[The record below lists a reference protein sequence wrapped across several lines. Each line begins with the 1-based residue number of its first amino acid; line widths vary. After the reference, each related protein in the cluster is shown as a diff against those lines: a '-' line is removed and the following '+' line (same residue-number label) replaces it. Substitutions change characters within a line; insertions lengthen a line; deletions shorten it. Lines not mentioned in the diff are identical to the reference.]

1 MNEFNNEEIRVIES
15 KDKLRRLQTRL
26 GGRVRLVGSQKLV
39 KFQHH
44 IREGAL
50 TKVHGKGRRC
60 APCHLALLTEELV
73 YSRPK
78 DNRCA
83 PSHLPTQDCRCWT
96 KHPEPKGHPP
106 RTIHR
111 RRLLTDWG
119 TFLRLCRRFVSSIS
133 SPQSLPCVVVVA

>member
-1 MNEFNNEEIRVIES
+1 MNEFNNEEIRVLES

-26 GGRVRLVGSQKLV
+26 GGRLRLVGSQKLV

-78 DNRCA
+78 DNKCA
-83 PSHLPTQDCRCWT
+83 PSHPGAVVTSRLWEAVGFGLSSPVSTKSTQ
-96 KHPEPKGHPP
+96 G
-106 RTIHR
+106 
-111 RRLLTDWG
+111 
-119 TFLRLCRRFVSSIS
+119 VSSPAGVLDADTQAS
-133 SPQSLPCVVVVA
+133 ESCVAAGIGAAW

>member
-1 MNEFNNEEIRVIES
+1 MLES

-26 GGRVRLVGSQKLV
+26 GGRLRLVGSQKLV

-78 DNRCA
+78 DTKCA
-83 PSHLPTQDCRCWT
+83 PLPPGCCGDESTLGSCGFRSQ
-96 KHPEPKGHPP
+96 
-106 RTIHR
+106 
-111 RRLLTDWG
+111 
-119 TFLRLCRRFVSSIS
+119 
-133 SPQSLPCVVVVA
+133 LPCVDKVNTGSV

>member
-1 MNEFNNEEIRVIES
+1 MNEFNNEEIRVLES

-26 GGRVRLVGSQKLV
+26 GGRLRLVGSQKLV

-96 KHPEPKGHPP
+96 KHPHEPSSAVANGLGHSSAPLSP
-106 RTIHR
+106 L
-111 RRLLTDWG
+111 RLLNL
-119 TFLRLCRRFVSSIS
+119 FRALLL
-133 SPQSLPCVVVVA
+133 LPEAWLAAGRMVR

>member
-1 MNEFNNEEIRVIES
+1 MNEFNNEEIRVLES

-26 GGRVRLVGSQKLV
+26 GGRLRLVGSQKLV

-78 DNRCA
+78 DTKCA
-83 PSHLPTQDCRCWT
+83 PSCHDIAAIWVAFFSRWQRYRRRHSHLPT
-96 KHPEPKGHPP
+96 
-106 RTIHR
+106 
-111 RRLLTDWG
+111 
-119 TFLRLCRRFVSSIS
+119 LREC
-133 SPQSLPCVVVVA
+133 

>member
-106 RTIHR
+106 LSPL
-111 RRLLTDWG
+111 RLLN
-119 TFLRLCRRFVSSIS
+119 LVSSIS
-133 SPQSLPCVVVVA
+133 SVRCVA

>member
-50 TKVHGKGRRC
+50 TKVHGKGRPAQEESHATGRC
-60 APCHLALLTEELV
+60 G
-73 YSRPK
+73 R
-78 DNRCA
+78 
-83 PSHLPTQDCRCWT
+83 
-96 KHPEPKGHPP
+96 
-106 RTIHR
+106 RTTR
-111 RRLLTDWG
+111 
-119 TFLRLCRRFVSSIS
+119 
-133 SPQSLPCVVVVA
+133 

>member
-1 MNEFNNEEIRVIES
+1 MNEFNNEEIRVLES

-26 GGRVRLVGSQKLV
+26 GGRLRLVGSQKLV

-44 IREGAL
+44 IREGLL

-78 DNRCA
+78 DNKCAQLPRYRCHLGCILLEMA
-83 PSHLPTQDCRCWT
+83 AIPSQTLSPALSSTPLSPLCRSSSKTLP
-96 KHPEPKGHPP
+96 
-106 RTIHR
+106 
-111 RRLLTDWG
+111 
-119 TFLRLCRRFVSSIS
+119 CRRF
-133 SPQSLPCVVVVA
+133 A

>member
-1 MNEFNNEEIRVIES
+1 MNEFNNEEIRVLES

-26 GGRVRLVGSQKLV
+26 GGRLRLVGSQKLV

-78 DNRCA
+78 DNKCA
-83 PSHLPTQDCRCWT
+83 PSHLPTL
-96 KHPEPKGHPP
+96 PE
-106 RTIHR
+106 
-111 RRLLTDWG
+111 
-119 TFLRLCRRFVSSIS
+119 C
-133 SPQSLPCVVVVA
+133 

>member
-73 YSRPK
+73 CSRPK
-78 DNRCA
+78 DNKYA
-83 PSHLPTQDCRCWT
+83 PLTRHSSAPLSPL
-96 KHPEPKGHPP
+96 
-106 RTIHR
+106 R
-111 RRLLTDWG
+111 R
-119 TFLRLCRRFVSSIS
+119 SP
-133 SPQSLPCVVVVA
+133 PQSLPCCRA

>member
-1 MNEFNNEEIRVIES
+1 MNEFNNEEIRVLES

-26 GGRVRLVGSQKLV
+26 GGRLRLVGSQKLV

-78 DNRCA
+78 DNKCA
-83 PSHLPTQDCRCWT
+83 PSCHDIAAIWVAFFSRWQRYRRR
-96 KHPEPKGHPP
+96 HSHPP
-106 RTIHR
+106 
-111 RRLLTDWG
+111 
-119 TFLRLCRRFVSSIS
+119 FLRR
-133 SPQSLPCVVVVA
+133 SPSKTLPCPPLLSDTWLAAGRMAR